1 MKIAVTT
8 TGNTLESTMD
18 MRFGRAKK
26 FVIYDSDNQNFQV
39 FDNTQNLNAA
49 QGAGI
54 QAAQNVVTAG
64 AQAVITG
71 HVGPKA
77 FAVLNQANVP
87 VYNTSASTVIEA
99 LEKFAKKELT
109 PAGGADVEGH
119 WV

>member
-1 MKIAVTT
+1 MKIAITT
-8 TGNTLESTMD
+8 SGDTLESTMD

-26 FVIYDSDNQNFQV
+26 FVIYDSDTQEFQV
-39 FDNTQNLNAA
+39 YDNSQNLNAA

-54 QAAQNVVTAG
+54 QAAQNVVAAG

-77 FAVLNQANVP
+77 YTVLNQANIP
-87 VYNTSASTVIEA
+87 VYNTNAATVIEA
-99 LEKFAKKELT
+99 LEKYAKNELT
-109 PAGGADVEGH
+109 PAGDADVEGH

>member
-8 TGNTLESTMD
+8 TGDTLNSSMD

-26 FVIYDSDNQNFQV
+26 FILYNTESQDFQV
-39 FDNTQNLNAA
+39 YDNTQNLNAA

-54 QAAQNVVTAG
+54 QAAQNIAATG
-64 AQAVITG
+64 AKAVITG

-77 FAVLNQANVP
+77 FAVLNQAGIKI
-87 VYNTSASTVIEA
+87 YNTDASTVIQA
-99 LEKFAKKELT
+99 LEKFSKNEISAINN
-109 PAGGADVEGH
+109 ADVEGH

>member
-8 TGNTLESTMD
+8 TGDTMESTLD

-26 FVIYDSDNQNFQV
+26 FLIFNSETQEYQI

-54 QAAQNVVTAG
+54 QAAQNVASLGVA
-64 AQAVITG
+64 AVITG

-77 FAVLNQANVP
+77 YAVLNQANIKI
-87 VYNTSASTVIEA
+87 YNTNASTVVEA
-99 LEKFAKKELT
+99 LEKFSKNELT
-109 PAGGADVEGH
+109 AANNADVDGH